1 MRVSGVPYE
10 VNLPPTDDELF
21 EMAFDALVPFANIGT
36 LPDEISRD
44 DVRQARET
52 LRFISTR
59 ITVAKI
65 KKKS

>member
-10 VNLPPTDDELF
+10 VSLPPTDDELF
-21 EMAFDALVPFANIGT
+21 EMAFDALVPFANIGV
-36 LPDEISRD
+36 LPGEISQD

-59 ITVAKI
+59 ITVAKT
-65 KKKS
+65 KKK

>member
-10 VNLPPTDDELF
+10 VNLPPTDEELF
-21 EMAFDALVPFANIGT
+21 EMAFDALVPFANMGLLT
-36 LPDEISRD
+36 DEITQD

-52 LRFISTR
+52 LRQISIR
-59 ITVAKI
+59 ITVAKT